1 MMTIPQSTLIVI
13 LTLASA
19 IVAAPAESLNTP
31 NYYLSGSDTANPVIN
46 EEKAIRIVQQHIKGR
61 VLAINLLDQTYR
73 IKLLDYH
80 GGMHIIQ
87 VSAQDGSIIS
97 TH

>member
-1 MMTIPQSTLIVI
+1 MMKKWQSTIIAI
-13 LTLASA
+13 LTLTSA
-19 IVAAPAESLNTP
+19 IGLAKSDNQNPIIHYQPSHDATPAT
-31 NYYLSGSDTANPVIN
+31 IN

-73 IKLLDYH
+73 IKLLDYQ

-87 VSAQDGSIIS
+87 VSAQDGTIIS

>member
-1 MMTIPQSTLIVI
+1 MMTMQQSTFIVI

-19 IVAAPAESLNTP
+19 IAAAPAEN
-31 NYYLSGSDTANPVIN
+31 LSNANQYQRSHDTTFVNID